1 MMIGDEWIELV
12 SLWARCRG
20 SDMAPPLMPESGGV
34 GEQAAWLMDA
44 FAMLDRLYRGLS

>member
-1 MMIGDEWIELV
+1 M

-20 SDMAPPLMPESGGV
+20 SDMAQPLMPESGGI

-44 FAMLDRLYRGLS
+44 FSVIEQLYKKENCNG